1 MCICAWNVAFRRNN
15 VFKGSLLT
23 MQIIKLNEYAIDVNG
38 KLMVKS
44 IDREIWLCDNYI
56 TQDEHE
62 AFQKFIEKQKQ
73 KLTNKIKLK

>member
-1 MCICAWNVAFRRNN
+1 ME
-15 VFKGSLLT
+15 
-23 MQIIKLNEYAIDVNG
+23 IIQLNEYAIEVNG

-44 IDREIWLCDNYI
+44 IDREMWLCDKYL
-56 TQDEHE
+56 THDEHE

>member
-1 MCICAWNVAFRRNN
+1 ME
-15 VFKGSLLT
+15 
-23 MQIIKLNEYAIDVNG
+23 IIQLNEYAIEVNG

-44 IDREIWLCDNYI
+44 IDQEMWLCDKYL

>member
-1 MCICAWNVAFRRNN
+1 MKI
-15 VFKGSLLT
+15 T
-23 MQIIKLNEYAIDVNG
+23 QLNDYAIDING

-44 IDREIWLCDNYI
+44 IDREVWLCDNYL

-73 KLTNKIKLK
+73 KLTNKIKPK

>member
-1 MCICAWNVAFRRNN
+1 
-15 VFKGSLLT
+15 
-23 MQIIKLNEYAIDVNG
+23 MQVTQLNEYAIEVNG

-44 IDREIWLCDNYI
+44 IDREMWLCDKYL

-73 KLTNKIKLK
+73 KLTNKIKPK

>member
-1 MCICAWNVAFRRNN
+1 
-15 VFKGSLLT
+15 
-23 MQIIKLNEYAIDVNG
+23 MQVTQLNEYAIEVNG

-44 IDREIWLCDNYI
+44 IDREMWLCDKYL

>member
-1 MCICAWNVAFRRNN
+1 
-15 VFKGSLLT
+15 

-44 IDREIWLCDNYI
+44 IDREVWLCDKYL

-62 AFQKFIEKQKQ
+62 AFQEFLEKNKQ